1 MGIGL
6 WGAVEEFCE
15 FADLVEFLL
24 HEPVL
29 NPEVVVVGLVGELY
43 WFKISRSLLSRFRL
57 NLTGVGGGSYVE
69 GTVLLSSKPR
79 KFDKILEK
87 NPNKKDVFHLILE
100 IFLKNKCYEK
110 LPCLARVSLILRV
123 KSKAPLD
130 KSILC
135 FLEPELPLEEFVTA
149 LSITVVLLV
158 DEDVLSA
165 SLSLLLANKFVELL
179 LDAGL

>member
-57 NLTGVGGGSYVE
+57 NLTGAGGGSYVE

-79 KFDKILEK
+79 KIDKILE
-87 NPNKKDVFHLILE
+87 NNLKK
-100 IFLKNKCYEK
+100 
-110 LPCLARVSLILRV
+110 
-123 KSKAPLD
+123 
-130 KSILC
+130 
-135 FLEPELPLEEFVTA
+135 
-149 LSITVVLLV
+149 
-158 DEDVLSA
+158 
-165 SLSLLLANKFVELL
+165 
-179 LDAGL
+179 

>member
-1 MGIGL
+1 M
-6 WGAVEEFCE
+6 
-15 FADLVEFLL
+15 
-24 HEPVL
+24 
-29 NPEVVVVGLVGELY
+29 
-43 WFKISRSLLSRFRL
+43 
-57 NLTGVGGGSYVE
+57 
-69 GTVLLSSKPR
+69 
-79 KFDKILEK
+79 
-87 NPNKKDVFHLILE
+87 ILE
-100 IFLKNKCYEK
+100 IFLKNKYYEN